1 MKSYEYPR
9 VRPPTSLQPPR
20 PPADSRFSWMDASAE
35 QEHRVGARGETNTT
49 PIPQPA
55 SNQQSPAQSQVQM
68 QTMEPQA
75 YGGGV
80 VPYQIHDPMVSQQQY
95 SQAPRQIHD
104 PMVAQQQ
111 HFQPPQL
118 YGVYAAQVPVPQA
131 QTQPPRHPT
140 PPLPQPPE
148 PVKQP
153 VIPQKEASSPIAPD
167 ANPLSATTP
176 KRPNRTSTNMAIV
189 PPSSTD
195 PAQFSASVFTPSP
208 QSLKGGSW
216 QHGFCSCAEPSIC
229 MTGLFC
235 PCIIYGRTQYRL
247 GLRDERKD
255 PTNMLG
261 YTAVN
266 GSCIA
271 FGILCGINGIL
282 AAIQHTRVRKTYGMS
297 SEAGNVAGDCLKGV
311 CCCCCVV
318 AQDEKEVKS
327 REEQARKPAGS
338 ATRNEGYVAPTSMT
352 FRAPPR

>member
-9 VRPPTSLQPPR
+9 VRPPTSIQPPR
-20 PPADSRFSWMDASAE
+20 PPADNRFSWMDASAE
-35 QEHRVGARGETNTT
+35 QEHRVGARRETNT
-49 PIPQPA
+49 PISQPA
-55 SNQQSPAQSQVQM
+55 SNQQSPAQGQAQI
-68 QTMEPQA
+68 QTMELQA

-80 VPYQIHDPMVSQQQY
+80 VPHQIHDPT
-95 SQAPRQIHD
+95 
-104 PMVAQQQ
+104 VAQQQ
-111 HFQPPQL
+111 HPQAPQP
-118 YGVYAAQVPVPQA
+118 YGVYATQVPVQQA
-131 QTQPPRHPT
+131 QMQPPPQHPT
-140 PPLPQPPE
+140 PPIPQPPE

-153 VIPQKEASSPIAPD
+153 MIPPKEATSPIAPD
-167 ANPLSATTP
+167 ANPLSPTNP

-189 PPSSTD
+189 PPSSMD
-195 PAQFSASVFTPSP
+195 PAQFSASTFTPSP
-208 QSLKGGSW
+208 QSVKGGSW
-216 QHGFCSCAEPSIC
+216 QHGLCSCAEPSIC

-247 GLRDERKD
+247 ALRDERKE

-271 FGILCGINGIL
+271 FGVLCGINGIL
-282 AAIQHTRVRKTYGMS
+282 AAIQHTRLRKTYGMS

-318 AQDEKEVKS
+318 AQDEKEVKF

-338 ATRNEGYVAPTSMT
+338 ATRNEGYVAPPSMT
-352 FRAPPR
+352 FSAPPR